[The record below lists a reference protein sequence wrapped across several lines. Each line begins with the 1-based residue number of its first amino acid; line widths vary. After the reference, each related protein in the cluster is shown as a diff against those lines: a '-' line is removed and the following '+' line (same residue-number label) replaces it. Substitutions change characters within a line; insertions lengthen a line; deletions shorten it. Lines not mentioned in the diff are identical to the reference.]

1 MNFNIYKNEVLAE
14 LLNSIDSSIFKNFS
28 NKEIGAYL
36 KDLILDATVRELKFN
51 YVSKEELLKIRAELR
66 GRNKSSNQKSEAE
79 KLIGSITNSD
89 YQELRR
95 LLDKNSEL
103 TILLKKDFISDLQSS
118 IAENKRPNPLYKAA
132 ENIYKAN
139 TKITAKELER
149 ELRNG
154 DFEGFTYDDVD
165 DLFVMPGY
173 KREVKSSGIKHILTR
188 IKKEFKKN
196 SR

>member
-103 TILLKKDFISDLQSS
+103 TILLKKDFISDLQSR

-188 IKKEFKKN
+188 VKDDLKKN

>member
-95 LLDKNSEL
+95 LLNKNSEL

-188 IKKEFKKN
+188 VKDDLKKN

>member
-89 YQELRR
+89 YQEL
-95 LLDKNSEL
+95 
-103 TILLKKDFISDLQSS
+103 
-118 IAENKRPNPLYKAA
+118 
-132 ENIYKAN
+132 
-139 TKITAKELER
+139 
-149 ELRNG
+149 
-154 DFEGFTYDDVD
+154 
-165 DLFVMPGY
+165 
-173 KREVKSSGIKHILTR
+173 
-188 IKKEFKKN
+188 
-196 SR
+196 

>member
-95 LLDKNSEL
+95 LLNKNSEL
-103 TILLKKDFISDLQSS
+103 TILLKKDFISDLQSR

-188 IKKEFKKN
+188 VKDDLKKN

>member
-103 TILLKKDFISDLQSS
+103 TILLQKDFISDLQSS

-188 IKKEFKKN
+188 VKDDLKKN

>member
-188 IKKEFKKN
+188 VKDDLKKN

>member
-1 MNFNIYKNEVLAE
+1 MNLNIYKNEVLAE
-14 LLNSIDSSIFKNFS
+14 LLNSIDSNIFKNFS

-36 KDLILDATVRELKFN
+36 KDLILDTTVKELKIN
-51 YVSKEELLKIRAELR
+51 YVSKEELLKIRTELR
-66 GRNKSSNQKSEAE
+66 GRNKTSNQKSEAE
-79 KLIGSITNSD
+79 KFIGSITNSD

-95 LLDKNSEL
+95 LLGKNNKL
-103 TILLKKDFISDLQSS
+103 TTLLKKDFISDLQSS
-118 IAENKRPNPLYKAA
+118 IAQNKRTNPLYKAA

-188 IKKEFKKN
+188 VKDDLKKN

>member
-1 MNFNIYKNEVLAE
+1 MNLNIYKNEVLAE
-14 LLNSIDSSIFKNFS
+14 LLNSIDSNIFKNFS

-36 KDLILDATVRELKFN
+36 KGLILDATVHELKIN
-51 YVSKEELLKIRAELR
+51 YVSKEELLKIRTELR
-66 GRNKSSNQKSEAE
+66 GRNKTSKQKSEAE

-89 YQELRR
+89 YQELKR
-95 LLDKNSEL
+95 LLGKNNKL
-103 TILLKKDFISDLQSS
+103 TTLLKKDFISDLQSS
-118 IAENKRPNPLYKAA
+118 IAKNKRANPLYKAA

-139 TKITAKELER
+139 TKITAKELAR

-154 DFEGFTYDDVD
+154 DFDDFKYEDPDDV
-165 DLFVMPGY
+165 FVMPGY
-173 KREVKSSGIKHILTR
+173 AREVKGSGIKHILTR

>member
-139 TKITAKELER
+139 TKITAKELES

-154 DFEGFTYDDVD
+154 YFDDFKHVAPDDI
-165 DLFVMPGY
+165 FVMPGY

>member
-36 KDLILDATVRELKFN
+36 KGLILNATVKELKFN

-188 IKKEFKKN
+188 VKDDLKKN

>member
-79 KLIGSITNSD
+79 KLIGSIKNSD

-95 LLDKNSEL
+95 LLNKNSEL

-188 IKKEFKKN
+188 VKDDLKKN